1 MVKFYSLFSG
11 SSGNSSFV
19 SDGKTNILI
28 DCGHNG
34 KTVIRA
40 LSEININPEDIDAI
54 LITHEHTDHIQGAG
68 VFSRKYDVPIYATKK
83 TWEAIFSSRFNIGKI
98 DNKNIR
104 FVETFTDFTI
114 GTLNIY
120 AFNTPHDSADPV
132 GYNIYADG
140 KKLSVATD
148 MGKVDKD
155 VVECLLG
162 SESILLESNHDI
174 DMLKNGIYPYYL
186 KQRILGIKGHLSNES
201 CAETAVKLVKS
212 GTTRLVLGHLS
223 KENNFPELAMKS
235 AEIAM
240 MVEYFRSLDM
250 GRNSEINGMVSGA
263 VKE

>member
-1 MVKFYSLFSG
+1 MIKFYSLFSG

-34 KTVIRA
+34 KAVIRA
-40 LSEININPEDIDAI
+40 LEEININPEDIHAI

-98 DNKNIR
+98 EKDNIR
-104 FVETFTDFTI
+104 FVEPFTAFSI
-114 GTLNIY
+114 GTLKIY

-201 CAETAVKLVKS
+201 SAKIVSCLAKN
-212 GTTRLVLGHLS
+212 GTRKIVLGHLS
-223 KENNFPELAMKS
+223 AENNSKEKAYQTSKCAIEEAGKEIGTDVEL
-235 AEIAM
+235 EIADRFE
-240 MVEYFRSLDM
+240 VTNLL
-250 GRNSEINGMVSGA
+250 
-263 VKE
+263 